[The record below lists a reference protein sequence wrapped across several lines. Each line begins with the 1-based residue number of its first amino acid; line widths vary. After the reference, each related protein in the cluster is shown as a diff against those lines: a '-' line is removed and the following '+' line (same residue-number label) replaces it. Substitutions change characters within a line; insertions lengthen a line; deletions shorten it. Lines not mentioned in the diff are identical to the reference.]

1 MANLS
6 NVSPWGAG
14 LSGILQGV
22 NNAVTVQHLRNESE
36 MFPLRKRAAE
46 QDTELKDLQ
55 LKQTRDLMEPVDYRA
70 QLATKYQDQP
80 ATRQYLEGL
89 LSPYADQDGKIKKG
103 DMLKIGE
110 YINTPTGAKQH
121 AMARITDIDSV
132 AARLRQPALGET
144 PQQKAEREAK
154 FAALSQERTLLAQ
167 AHDLIAKSEGKFQP
181 VWDGKEWRWRN
192 PETGA
197 ENEAM
202 AGMIPENA
210 WKEQTGVA
218 FHVTDD
224 QGNVSMF
231 NREGQKIGTATGG
244 KTSRIGRGGG
254 GGGGGIGGDADEG
267 WAGGGSLKV
276 GKMNAVQK
284 LVAQKYLPIAAK
296 NAVDEET
303 GEPVKVT
310 LANYYGFL
318 PPEYQQ
324 SHDRVM
330 IDAETNA
337 RGGNEPATAVD
348 AALRSFHANWQKGK
362 QAPPQK
368 TNPVAAK
375 TAQAATQPPAANKKA
390 KPPAGAVPVG
400 KTKDGRVAYKLP
412 NGKFWAE

>member
-6 NVSPWGAG
+6 NVSPLGAG
-14 LSGILQGV
+14 LSGLLQGV

-121 AMARITDIDSV
+121 AIARITDIDGL

-181 VWDGKEWRWRN
+181 VWDGKGWRWKN

-202 AGMIPENA
+202 AGMIPEGVWKDQNPQTFKTGETRSIQKGGENVTEEWTGQG
-210 WKEQTGVA
+210 WKE
-218 FHVTDD
+218 
-224 QGNVSMF
+224 
-231 NREGQKIGTATGG
+231 
-244 KTSRIGRGGG
+244 IGRGPKFKPGGG
-254 GGGGGIGGDADEG
+254 GGGGADEG
-267 WAGGGSLKV
+267 GSGPDSLKV

-284 LVAQKYLPIAAK
+284 LVAQKYLPIASK
-296 NAVDEET
+296 YAVDEET

-318 PPEYQQ
+318 PKQYQE

-337 RGGNEPATAVD
+337 RGGKEPATAVN
-348 AALRSFHANWQKGK
+348 AALESFHASWKKGK
-362 QAPPQK
+362 GQPAQK
-368 TNPVAAK
+368 PNPVAPK
-375 TAQAATQPPAANKKA
+375 TAQAATQPPASGNKSKI
-390 KPPAGAVPVG
+390 PAGAVKVG
-400 KTKDGRVAYKLP
+400 KTKDGRQAYKLP
-412 NGKFWAE
+412 NGKYWAE